1 MVEEMAIPDEW
12 LTQTSTDS
20 YKLVA
25 HMEKWEANQPNIH
38 LIRYLFGPFVVAAV
52 SASAQPK
59 DIHMLFTYYYYHL
72 Q

>member
-1 MVEEMAIPDEW
+1 MINTNAHTQAQTAI
-12 LTQTSTDS
+12 S
-20 YKLVA
+20 LVA